1 MTVRQKVLSTTP
13 ENRET
18 PLTEVSSWVT
28 PNRWFFVRSHYETPP
43 IDIAQWRLS
52 VDGCVNRKLEL
63 GWEQL
68 EELPRRSVFATMEC
82 AGNGRSFLRPYVE
95 GVQWTAGAVG
105 HAEWSGV
112 PLHLVLEKAGFL
124 SEANEIVFYGADF
137 GIEHAYREPQA
148 FARSLPLEKA
158 LHPDTLLATHMNGEL
173 LEPSHGYPVRLMVP
187 GWYGVASVKWL
198 SRIEAVTAPFQGYFQ
213 TAKYTIKHR
222 TGGGTRT
229 DVVGPIPVKSEI
241 IRPVEQ
247 SVLGIGANR
256 LFGMAWAGEHAVA
269 AVEVS
274 VDAGLSWQRATLQ
287 GPRAPY
293 SWTAWEYLWETATPG
308 EYTLLARA
316 ISEDGQVQPM
326 DHDADRGGY
335 LINFSRPIPVRVDAG
350 RMSQDFVGDIAKL
363 QRDMAA
369 IARERSTRPLDA
381 EIEFMS
387 GAGI

>member
-1 MTVRQKVLSTTP
+1 MAVQQKVLSTAP

-18 PLTEVSSWVT
+18 PLADVPSWVT
-28 PNRWFFVRSHYETPP
+28 PNRWFFVRSHYETPE
-43 IDIAQWRLS
+43 IDIAKWRLS
-52 VDGCVNRKLEL
+52 IGGCVERERDLS
-63 GWEQL
+63 WEQL
-68 EELPRRSVFATMEC
+68 EALPRRSVFATMEC
-82 AGNGRSFLRPYVE
+82 AGNGRSFLKPRVE

-112 PLHLVLEKAGFL
+112 PVRWVLEQAGL
-124 SEANEIVFYGADF
+124 HSIASEIVFYGADS
-137 GIEHAYREPQA
+137 GVEHGHDKPQP
-148 FARSLPLEKA
+148 FARSLPREKA
-158 LHPDTLLATHMNGEL
+158 LHPDTLLATHMNGEP
-173 LEPSHGYPVRLMVP
+173 LEPSHGYPLRLVVP

-198 SRIEAVTAPFQGYFQ
+198 TRIEAVTAPFQGYFQ
-213 TAKYTIKHR
+213 TEKYTIQHR

-229 DVVGPIPVKSEI
+229 DVVGPMPVKSEI
-241 IRPVEQ
+241 IRPTEN

-269 AVEVS
+269 TVEVS
-274 VDAGLSWQRATLQ
+274 VDGGISWQRAELQ

-293 SWTAWEYLWETATPG
+293 SWTAWEYLWETAAPG

-316 ISEDGQVQPM
+316 ISANGEVQPM
-326 DHDADRGGY
+326 DHDANRGGY

-350 RMSQDFVGDIAKL
+350 RLSRDFVGDVARL

-369 IARERSTRPLDA
+369 IARERSSQPLDA